1 MRLLIRTSVLS
12 TPDGKGTKVMGMP
25 NRDEVKGKYEAAK
38 GSVKETVGQ
47 VIDDKEMER
56 EGAAERGAGDARHQ
70 VGKIKRKVGEAIED
84 IGKFV
89 GK

>member
-1 MRLLIRTSVLS
+1 
-12 TPDGKGTKVMGMP
+12 MGMP
-25 NRDEVKGKYEAAK
+25 NRNEVKGKYEAAK
-38 GSVKETVGQ
+38 GAVKEAVGH

-56 EGAAERGAGDARHQ
+56 RGAAERDAGDVRQQ

-89 GK
+89 RK

>member
-1 MRLLIRTSVLS
+1 
-12 TPDGKGTKVMGMP
+12 MGMP
-25 NRDEVKGKYEAAK
+25 NKDEVKGKYEAAV
-38 GSVKETVGQ
+38 GAVKEKVGH

-56 EGAAERGAGDARHQ
+56 RGAAEHLDGDARQQ

-89 GK
+89 RK

>member
-1 MRLLIRTSVLS
+1 
-12 TPDGKGTKVMGMP
+12 MGMP
-25 NRDEVKGKYEAAK
+25 NRNEVKGKYEATK
-38 GSVKETVGQ
+38 GAVKEAVGH

-56 EGAAERGAGDARHQ
+56 QGAAERDAGDVRQQ

-89 GK
+89 RK

>member
-1 MRLLIRTSVLS
+1 
-12 TPDGKGTKVMGMP
+12 MGMP
-25 NRDEVKGKYEAAK
+25 NRNEVKGKYEATK
-38 GSVKETVGQ
+38 GAVKEAVGQ

-56 EGAAERGAGDARHQ
+56 RGAAERDAGDVRQQ

-89 GK
+89 RK